1 MRNQLPAHATQVADA
16 VDAAASAGS
25 PPSPRGCSIY
35 TEAAAASPAHSFHR
49 RNRANIRKIRKMSI
63 STFNFQFYNC
73 KLPAAMPL
81 MPVSSFSE
89 LEMDIDEEE
98 MEMVGATT
106 PPITSTPLPVGKQSA
121 ATPTPRFTS
130 ELALA
135 INGAR
140 VEEVREKPQQQ
151 QPVTQPLQELRPQL
165 HRPQK
170 RWSMEL
176 REKILEMSKR
186 NNASSS
192 ESLASSASEM
202 QQRFLQQLQQNEE
215 EQEEEKQQQEED
227 DARSVSEKI
236 NFFNKLTNTF
246 ESARGSTNPC
256 NGNGASSSNNSS
268 YNNNNNNRFI
278 SLLRSSRPQGMAT
291 TTASTANG
299 YGIPPP
305 KPKRVGAASSSSS
318 SSTSSLLSSSS
329 YSSNMMKDNNGGFA
343 IPTVPHSVQRKC
355 SLRRKPSME
364 KSRASIARQNSNA
377 TLKPQRHAMMED
389 LSLVVPVRLRIAEY
403 EQRISMSA
411 A

>member
-1 MRNQLPAHATQVADA
+1 
-16 VDAAASAGS
+16 
-25 PPSPRGCSIY
+25 
-35 TEAAAASPAHSFHR
+35 
-49 RNRANIRKIRKMSI
+49 MSI

-140 VEEVREKPQQQ
+140 VEEVREKPQQKQLQ

-215 EQEEEKQQQEED
+215 EQEDEKQQQQQEED

-268 YNNNNNNRFI
+268 YNNNRFI

>member
-1 MRNQLPAHATQVADA
+1 
-16 VDAAASAGS
+16 
-25 PPSPRGCSIY
+25 
-35 TEAAAASPAHSFHR
+35 
-49 RNRANIRKIRKMSI
+49 MSI

-98 MEMVGATT
+98 MEMVGATI

-121 ATPTPRFTS
+121 TTPTPRFTS

-140 VEEVREKPQQQ
+140 VEEVRQKPQQQQQ

-165 HRPQK
+165 HRPLK

-215 EQEEEKQQQEED
+215 EQEEEKQQQQEED
-227 DARSVSEKI
+227 DARSVS
-236 NFFNKLTNTF
+236 
-246 ESARGSTNPC
+246 
-256 NGNGASSSNNSS
+256 
-268 YNNNNNNRFI
+268 
-278 SLLRSSRPQGMAT
+278 
-291 TTASTANG
+291 
-299 YGIPPP
+299 
-305 KPKRVGAASSSSS
+305 
-318 SSTSSLLSSSS
+318 
-329 YSSNMMKDNNGGFA
+329 
-343 IPTVPHSVQRKC
+343 
-355 SLRRKPSME
+355 
-364 KSRASIARQNSNA
+364 
-377 TLKPQRHAMMED
+377 
-389 LSLVVPVRLRIAEY
+389 
-403 EQRISMSA
+403 
-411 A
+411 

>member
-1 MRNQLPAHATQVADA
+1 
-16 VDAAASAGS
+16 
-25 PPSPRGCSIY
+25 
-35 TEAAAASPAHSFHR
+35 
-49 RNRANIRKIRKMSI
+49 MSI
-63 STFNFQFYNC
+63 STFNFQFYNY
-73 KLPAAMPL
+73 KLPAELPL

-89 LEMDIDEEE
+89 LEMDIDDEE
-98 MEMVGATT
+98 MGATT
-106 PPITSTPLPVGKQSA
+106 PPITSTPLPLGRQPA
-121 ATPTPRFTS
+121 ATPSPTPRFTS

-135 INGAR
+135 INGPQ
-140 VEEVREKPQQQ
+140 VEEVRAKPQ
-151 QPVTQPLQELRPQL
+151 QPVTKPLQELRPQL
-165 HRPQK
+165 HKPQK

-192 ESLASSASEM
+192 ESLAGSVTDM
-202 QQRFLQQLQQNEE
+202 QQRFMQHLQQHGNEE
-215 EQEEEKQQQEED
+215 LQKQQQGEEEDD

-246 ESARGSTNPC
+246 ESARGSNPTC
-256 NGNGASSSNNSS
+256 NSNNTSCNS
-268 YNNNNNNRFI
+268 NNKNNCFI

-291 TTASTANG
+291 TTASQQAAAIG
-299 YGIPPP
+299 FGIPPP
-305 KPKRVGAASSSSS
+305 KPKRVGATSSS
-318 SSTSSLLSSSS
+318 LSSA
-329 YSSNMMKDNNGGFA
+329 NIVKDNNGFA
-343 IPTVPHSVQRKC
+343 LPAVPSVQRKC

-377 TLKPQRHAMMED
+377 SLKPQRHAMMED